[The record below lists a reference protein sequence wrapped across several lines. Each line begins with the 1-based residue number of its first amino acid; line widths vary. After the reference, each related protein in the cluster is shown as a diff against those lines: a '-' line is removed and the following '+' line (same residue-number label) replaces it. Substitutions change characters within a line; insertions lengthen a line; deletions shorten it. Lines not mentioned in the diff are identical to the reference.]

1 MSQKNITQP
10 RSSINSKYEELKQ
23 ICTWTNHDQT
33 VQRKKINLINSKKK
47 ATYVIQRIINEIT
60 SNCSKEMIKDRRQ
73 WNSLQSTENKAIKK
87 QNDKKKKK
95 RIQIKGKNKIIQIH
109 R

>member
-1 MSQKNITQP
+1 
-10 RSSINSKYEELKQ
+10 
-23 ICTWTNHDQT
+23 
-33 VQRKKINLINSKKK
+33 
-47 ATYVIQRIINEIT
+47 
-60 SNCSKEMIKDRRQ
+60 MIKDRRQ

>member
-1 MSQKNITQP
+1 
-10 RSSINSKYEELKQ
+10 
-23 ICTWTNHDQT
+23 
-33 VQRKKINLINSKKK
+33 
-47 ATYVIQRIINEIT
+47 
-60 SNCSKEMIKDRRQ
+60 MIKDRRQ

-95 RIQIKGKNKIIQIH
+95 KRIQIKGKNKIIQIH